1 MYQKTIFLNW
11 DFDSYF
17 LHSFSVAPNDFNF
30 WLRLMDIALKCAFLD
45 YCYVFH
51 FLCYE
56 TCLSSHLHTVGLLHS
71 HWNHSSPTLNS
82 FNHQCCIVVT
92 STTTITFSKSL
103 RVFFFFPFS
112 LSPFGRT
119 LEMMALC
126 ISPRWP
132 RPTWPTTP
140 VMPMATRN
148 FFRPTLFKWM
158 VRNCRKDGIQNHV
171 SLHSKSIWTWSGAL
185 DKAFHDGALV
195 STVTFTIIQFLL

>member
-103 RVFFFFPFS
+103 RVFFIFFLFHFLPLVGLWRWWLSVYHQGDHDPHGQLHLSCRWLRETFS
-112 LSPFGRT
+112 DP
-119 LEMMALC
+119 
-126 ISPRWP
+126 
-132 RPTWPTTP
+132 
-140 VMPMATRN
+140 
-148 FFRPTLFKWM
+148 
-158 VRNCRKDGIQNHV
+158 
-171 SLHSKSIWTWSGAL
+171 HSSSEW
-185 DKAFHDGALV
+185 
-195 STVTFTIIQFLL
+195 

>member
-1 MYQKTIFLNW
+1 MCLFGLLLCFSFPMLWNMFIFSSTHCRLVAFPLKPFITN
-11 DFDSYF
+11 FKQLQPSVLHCSNKYNHHYF
-17 LHSFSVAPNDFNF
+17 LKVIKSF
-30 WLRLMDIALKCAFLD
+30 
-45 YCYVFH
+45 
-51 FLCYE
+51 
-56 TCLSSHLHTVGLLHS
+56 
-71 HWNHSSPTLNS
+71 
-82 FNHQCCIVVT
+82 
-92 STTTITFSKSL
+92 
-103 RVFFFFPFS
+103 FFFFPFS